1 MIDADCSLFGF
12 SGCEKEH
19 QMAAHRFTR
28 VLASAVALATLV
40 SMAACGNSNSGSKGD
55 ADKAELVF
63 WGWDS
68 GNSMKQLIADFEK
81 DNPGITVKFNSTG
94 TASNTQTALTNAIA
108 AGKGAPDVVMLED
121 PTVTQFAVT
130 NDLVD
135 LSAYGADKEADKFA
149 SGPWSKLQYNN
160 KPYAMPIDSGPEMLF
175 YNKAV
180 FDKAGVDGEKIKT
193 WDDYYE
199 AAKKV
204 RKTGAYM
211 TNNSGSAMEYQPF
224 TAQAWQAGAHPWKVD
239 GEKITIDMTNDEGM
253 KKYIDFQQKLIDED
267 LVNTQISN
275 WSDEWNRSL
284 NDGSLASLVIGGWM
298 PINLMNGAPDQKGN
312 WRVTQ
317 LPQWNEGDE
326 VSAED
331 GGSALAITSQSKN
344 QAAAYKFIQY
354 MTLGNGAKTMSE
366 TGTFPALKSILNSD
380 SFTDPNTE
388 SNKKTNEFFGG
399 QNVNKIL
406 AEAAKR
412 PVNEFQYLPYN
423 AFAQT
428 EFGDDIS
435 PAYGKKK
442 TLKEAFT
449 EYGKKLTEHGTQQGY
464 DVTNN
469 G

>member
-1 MIDADCSLFGF
+1 MTS
-12 SGCEKEH
+12 
-19 QMAAHRFTR
+19 HRFTR
-28 VLASAVALATLV
+28 VLASVLACVTIV
-40 SMAACGNSNSGSKGD
+40 GISACGGSNANKGSQGD
-55 ADKAELVF
+55 ENKADLVF

-68 GNSMKQLIADFEK
+68 GNSMKRLIDGFESE
-81 DNPGITVKFNSTG
+81 NPGITVKFNATG
-94 TASNTQTALTNAIA
+94 TASNTQTALSNAIA

-130 NDLVD
+130 GDLVD
-135 LSAYGADKEADKFA
+135 LSSFGADKEADKFA
-149 SGPWSKLQYNN
+149 AGPWGKLQYNS

-204 RKTGAYM
+204 RATGAYM

-224 TAQAWQAGAHPWKVD
+224 TAQAWQAGARPWKVD
-239 GEKITIDMTNDEGM
+239 GDKITIDMTNDAGM
-253 KKYIDFQQKLIDED
+253 KKYIAFQQKLIDED
-267 LVNTQISN
+267 LINTQIAN

-284 NDGSLASLVIGGWM
+284 NDGSIASLTIGAWM
-298 PINLMNGAPDQKGN
+298 PVNLMNAAPDQKGN

-317 LPQWNEGDE
+317 LPQWNEGDQ
-326 VSAED
+326 VSSED

-354 MTLGNGAKTMSE
+354 MTLGKGAELMAQ
-366 TGTFPALKSILNSD
+366 TGTFPSLKSIMD
-380 SFTDPNTE
+380 SKEFTDPNAE

-399 QNVNKIL
+399 QNVNEIL
-406 AEAAKR
+406 SEAAKR
-412 PVNEFQYLPYN
+412 SVNEFQYLPYN

-435 PAYGKKK
+435 PAYNKKES
-442 TLKEAFT
+442 LQEAFAN
-449 EYGKKLTEHGTQQGY
+449 YGKKLAEHGTQQGY
-464 DVTNN
+464 DVTNE